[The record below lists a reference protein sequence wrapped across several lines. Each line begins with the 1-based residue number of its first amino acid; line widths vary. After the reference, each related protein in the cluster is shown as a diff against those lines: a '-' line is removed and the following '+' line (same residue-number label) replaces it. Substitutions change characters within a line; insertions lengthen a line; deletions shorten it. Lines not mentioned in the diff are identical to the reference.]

1 MEGQN
6 HSVKERLEQLETFM
20 GKYTAGGKDL
30 CVAFSGGVDS
40 SLILKAA
47 VKAATKDG
55 SKVFAVTFDS
65 RLHPSLHQHI
75 RDCQGICEA
84 FQVNVL
90 LFSAGEHQM

>member
-6 HSVKERLEQLETFM
+6 YSVKERLEQLEALM

-55 SKVFAVTFDS
+55 SKVYAVTFDS
-65 RLHPSLHQHI
+65 DCIHPVIWRLQTAWQQNWAVSTK
-75 RDCQGICEA
+75 
-84 FQVNVL
+84 
-90 LFSAGEHQM
+90 

>member
-40 SLILKAA
+40 SLI
-47 VKAATKDG
+47 
-55 SKVFAVTFDS
+55 
-65 RLHPSLHQHI
+65 
-75 RDCQGICEA
+75 
-84 FQVNVL
+84 
-90 LFSAGEHQM
+90 